1 MDEPEEKQFKE
12 VFDLTKCKLSLGPQT
27 AFEHWRYEDP
37 DYRMCTIL
45 GEMIIYLFVGIL
57 AMSIAV
63 SLLVK
68 RYKKRKQ
75 QALEGVGK
83 TTPAPEESG
92 NQGGATRVKTSLVK
106 GLAKSQNRS
115 LASTASD
122 FERLKSFKLIQV
134 EEAHEEE
141 GEETKLLEILGK
153 EESPVNAEGEL
164 LVHRLTVTIIMIPF
178 LVYVFLLLIGLT
190 ILPIVMESMIMSP
203 SVSQCQED
211 KDGGIFRFNPVSY
224 NLINGSFELAILK
237 IEKNKTGEF
246 ANLDYTVL
254 YSYGKGGSV
263 TYFLKNISDF
273 AQQGFDVFAWDY
285 PGHGESKGPGQPAD
299 IVAAQKMV
307 LNFVSRKTKKP
318 IRDIILY
325 GFSLGG
331 AITTLT
337 AGDVH
342 PKIMLLSNPLDALAN
357 VMVDFCEM
365 TGFIAGP
372 ASIGKFLDAREAL
385 VRFAES
391 GGCLLMFGGGKDQM
405 IKYKRHRATYMR
417 FLENS
422 PTFCGAMVYEREV
435 EHSANPWNYR
445 RYPTALKTLLRS
457 RLDPEET
464 VLL

>member
-1 MDEPEEKQFKE
+1 
-12 VFDLTKCKLSLGPQT
+12 
-27 AFEHWRYEDP
+27 
-37 DYRMCTIL
+37 
-45 GEMIIYLFVGIL
+45 MIIYLFVGIL

-68 RYKKRKQ
+68 RYKKRKK

-92 NQGGATRVKTSLVK
+92 NQGGAAR
-106 GLAKSQNRS
+106 GEDLAKSQNRS
-115 LASTASD
+115 PASAVSD
-122 FERLKSFKLIQV
+122 FERLEKSFKLIQV
-134 EEAHEEE
+134 EEAEAEE
-141 GEETKLLEILGK
+141 GEEAKLLEIFGK

-190 ILPIVMESMIMSP
+190 VLPIIIKSMIMSP

-285 PGHGESKGPGQPAD
+285 PGHGESKGPEQPAD

-307 LNFVSRKTKKP
+307 LNNAVS
-318 IRDIILY
+318 
-325 GFSLGG
+325 GQ
-331 AITTLT
+331 
-337 AGDVH
+337 
-342 PKIMLLSNPLDALAN
+342 LDDTFN
-357 VMVDFCEM
+357 EM
-365 TGFIAGP
+365 
-372 ASIGKFLDAREAL
+372 
-385 VRFAES
+385 
-391 GGCLLMFGGGKDQM
+391 
-405 IKYKRHRATYMR
+405 
-417 FLENS
+417 
-422 PTFCGAMVYEREV
+422 
-435 EHSANPWNYR
+435 
-445 RYPTALKTLLRS
+445 
-457 RLDPEET
+457 
-464 VLL
+464 